1 MKVDVRRHRL
11 NVEGLSIEAS
21 AEKAGGPA
29 DVTRNAET
37 TGNRPRPA
45 NAVKLAK
52 YFELTPDEM
61 FEGDAFD
68 SSDQSP
74 SHTNGKA
81 AA

>member
-1 MKVDVRRHRL
+1 MKVDVRHHRL
-11 NVEGLSIEAS
+11 NVEGLSIDAF
-21 AEKAGGPA
+21 AVKVGVTA
-29 DVTRNAET
+29 DVIRNVET

-68 SSDQSP
+68 SSESSP
-74 SHTNGKA
+74 SNGKA